1 MALERGHNWIAQV
14 IDAACSGTASSGSRR
29 RTLKQVILLAVELLH
44 EGREGR
50 KIGTLFVIGDVE
62 FVLAHS
68 HPLLLDPLHG
78 HARGIRH
85 VEKRDFREA
94 VKELAQLD
102 GAFIVEDDGTFVS
115 EARFVDVD
123 LRSVS
128 DLPSGLGARHAAAA
142 SISEAAAAIAIVV
155 SESSVVRVFS
165 QGELRAEI
173 LPGFFHGAADAF
185 FAVEAA
191 EVRELPEAGLTIG
204 FGRSRP

>member
-62 FVLAHS
+62 FDLAHS

-85 VEKRDFREA
+85 VERRDFRET
-94 VKELAQLD
+94 VKEFAQLD
-102 GAFIVEDDGTFVS
+102 GAFLVDDDGTFVS
-115 EARFVDVD
+115 AARYIDVA
-123 LRSVS
+123 LQCVS
-128 DLPSGLGARHAAAA
+128 DLQSGLGARHAAAA
-142 SISEAAAAIAIVV
+142 SISEAADAIAVVV
-155 SESSVVRVFS
+155 SESSVVRAFS

-173 LPGFFHGAADAF
+173 IPAFFHGTADTF
-185 FAVEAA
+185 FAIEAA
-191 EVRELPEAGLTIG
+191 EVRELPEVGLTIA
-204 FGRSRP
+204 FSRSGP